1 MGIQERRREELV
13 LAAFNQIAERGFEGL
28 RTREVAAEVGVN
40 IATLHYYFP
49 TKESL
54 IRGVVDYAIGR
65 FRSTLAPHGSP
76 SDQLRNH
83 LRAVRK
89 LLADEPELGSVMG
102 ELALRSGR
110 DKSIAAIMT
119 EMYAAW
125 HTTMR
130 GLLHRA
136 VKAGGLR
143 PELDSDGVAAVV
155 VATLTAMTLPT
166 GVPRSEQAVRQLE
179 RFLGIGFKERVKKV
193 KQVIDGG
200 GRMRRMAT
208 STEPAAHVPSFV
220 EVLNPIA

>member
-1 MGIQERRREELV
+1 MSITERRQEELV
-13 LAAFNQIAERGFEGL
+13 RAAFNQIAERGFEGL

-54 IRGVVDYAIGR
+54 IRGVVEHAMGR

-102 ELALRSGR
+102 ELALRSAR
-110 DKSIAAIMT
+110 DRSIAAIMS
-119 EMYAAW
+119 EMYDAW
-125 HTTMR
+125 HATMR
-130 GLLHRA
+130 GLLRRA

-155 VATLTAMTLPT
+155 VAMLTAMTLPT
-166 GVPRSEQAVRQLE
+166 MSGTPRRDQALRQLE
-179 RFLGIGFKERVKKV
+179 RWLGMTPAR
-193 KQVIDGG
+193 G
-200 GRMRRMAT
+200 GRK
-208 STEPAAHVPSFV
+208 SSK
-220 EVLNPIA
+220 